1 MAKDRLRKKLGKGR
15 HLSALKRERQ
25 NEKRRVRNRG
35 AKSAL
40 RTAMKK
46 VRTNPSSE
54 TLKQAIPQID
64 MAAKKGVIPQ
74 KRASRIV
81 SRLSRYAAAAA
92 S

>member
-25 NEKRRVRNRG
+25 NERRVRNRG

-40 RTAMKK
+40 KTAMKK
-46 VRTNPSSE
+46 VRTSPSSE

-64 MAAKKGVIPQ
+64 KAAKKGVIPQ

-81 SRLSRYAAAAA
+81 SRLSRYSAAA
-92 S
+92 SS